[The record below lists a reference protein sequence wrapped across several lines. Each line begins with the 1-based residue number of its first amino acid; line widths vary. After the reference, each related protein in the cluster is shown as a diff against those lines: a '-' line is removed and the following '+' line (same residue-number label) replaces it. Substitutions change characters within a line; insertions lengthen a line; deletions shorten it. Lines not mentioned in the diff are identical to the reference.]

1 MGPPASRVRVVTG
14 HPGTGRS
21 GTARGRE
28 RRERLLNAT
37 ARLVAERGFH
47 SVGIADIGAAA
58 GVSGAAIYRH
68 FENKDEL
75 LVALVDR
82 VVDQLLVGARAVIR
96 DAPSPEDALDELI
109 RAHVTFAL
117 RDRAIIAVYGQEVNN
132 LPAQDRRRLR
142 RNQRL
147 YAQLWEDVVA
157 ELRPELT
164 DHARRATVHAAFGA
178 LNSVADFD
186 ARLADDELGEL
197 LARFARAGILPV
209 SRPAGRA

>member
-1 MGPPASRVRVVTG
+1 MSPPASNL
-14 HPGTGRS
+14 RS

-37 ARLVAERGFH
+37 AELVAEHGFH

-68 FENKDEL
+68 FENKNEL
-75 LVALVDR
+75 LVALFDR
-82 VVDQLLVGARAVIR
+82 VVDELLIGAREVVR
-96 DAPSPEDALDELI
+96 DAVRPEDALDDLI
-109 RAHVTFAL
+109 RAHVAFAL
-117 RDRAIIAVYGQEVNN
+117 RDRAIIAVYGQEANN
-132 LPAQDRRRLR
+132 LPAEDRRRLR

-157 ELRPELT
+157 EVRPELT
-164 DHARRATVHAAFGA
+164 DDARRATVHAAFGV

-197 LARFARAGILPV
+197 LTRFARAGILPV
-209 SRPAGRA
+209 RRAAGPA

>member
-1 MGPPASRVRVVTG
+1 MSPPARKL
-14 HPGTGRS
+14 HS

-37 ARLVAERGFH
+37 AELVAARGFH

-75 LVALVDR
+75 LVALFDR
-82 VVDQLLVGARAVIR
+82 VVDALLVGARQVVR
-96 DAPSPEDALDELI
+96 DASNPEAALDDLI
-109 RAHVTFAL
+109 RAHVEFAL
-117 RDRAIIAVYGQEVNN
+117 RDRAIIAVYDQEANN
-132 LPAQDRRRLR
+132 LPADDRRRLR

-147 YAQLWEDVVA
+147 YAQLWEDVIA
-157 ELRPELT
+157 PLRPDLG
-164 DHARRATVHAAFGA
+164 DRSVRATVHAAFGL

-186 ARLADDELGEL
+186 ARLSDAELGEL
-197 LARFARAGILPV
+197 LTTFARAGILPV
-209 SRPAGRA
+209 SRPAGRG

>member
-1 MGPPASRVRVVTG
+1 VSPPAPKL
-14 HPGTGRS
+14 HS
-21 GTARGRE
+21 GTARGWA

-37 ARLVAERGFH
+37 AELVAAHGFH

-58 GVSGAAIYRH
+58 GVTGAAIYRH

-75 LVALVDR
+75 LVALFDR
-82 VVDQLLVGARAVIR
+82 VVDALLVGARRVVR
-96 DAPSPEDALDELI
+96 DASNPEAALDDLI
-109 RAHVTFAL
+109 RAHVEFAL
-117 RDRAIIAVYGQEVNN
+117 RDRAIIAVYGQEANN
-132 LPAQDRRRLR
+132 LPADDRRRLR

-157 ELRPELT
+157 ELRPDLT

-178 LNSVADFD
+178 LNSVANFE
-186 ARLADDELGEL
+186 ARLAEDELGEL
-197 LARFARAGILPV
+197 LTRFARAGILPV